1 MLLFLLLAVTLIT
14 LIFVVMFSK
23 FQQSATPAIDG
34 NVYCCFE
41 DDSDMKI
48 AGREPK
54 EDTGAAVITEVNAL
68 KIQRENGNV
77 DKANRLGAELC
88 GKFIDKDGISAFGSD
103 KAEPAVLTTQRRL
116 LLAFAVDTTVE
127 NTVKNS
133 ILRDVIIKSF
143 YDNLKMALPSFYEDL
158 NKSGSF
164 SFYTLCVRRGVDIE
178 KYIGDTFAMLAGKEG
193 DKLMAEFGKAL
204 YLEFIDVINKTVNS
218 YNFI

>member
-1 MLLFLLLAVTLIT
+1 
-14 LIFVVMFSK
+14 MFPK
-23 FQQSATPAIDG
+23 LHQSAAPALDG
-34 NVYCCFE
+34 ALNYCCE

-54 EDTGAAVITEVNAL
+54 VDAGDAAVTEANDL
-68 KIQRENGNV
+68 KIQRENGNIE
-77 DKANRLGAELC
+77 KANRLGSELC
-88 GKFIDKDGISAFGSD
+88 GKFLDKDGISAFGSD

-127 NTVKNS
+127 NTVKSS

-143 YDNLKMALPSFYEDL
+143 YDNLKNVLPSFYEDL

-178 KYIGDTFAMLAGKEG
+178 KYVGETFAMLAGKEG

-204 YLEFIDVINKTVNS
+204 YLEFIDVIMKTVNS